1 MLLPYRKHY
10 NDDRL
15 LLDMLDG
22 ERGRDI
28 GTLEVFLQ
36 LSKYEIYAIRY
47 DREDGVEQC
56 ILRLVDSKS
65 RILRESGGAVVKALD
80 HQCRQALLRL
90 ALRLAPLFAVC
101 RSRWWGED
109 EPGTADDEVP
119 RWLLSA
125 IHDACGAYNNV
136 LIVDGECRMTR
147 DDVMDLSK
155 RMVRWRA
162 AADPDVP
169 PVLPQNVADFT
180 ALQLEQ
186 ELAERELAE
195 AATALAEVLRT
206 EDYDAATRLSQR
218 VDCAIA
224 RARIGAARID
234 EAMRASQVLAGGN
247 LVEDAGEIGW
257 PWLPTPGQARWRE
270 AGDVIW
276 DIERSQRK
284 VDGIREELGDDGHVD
299 EEMRQTLQAELQ
311 AALDELRCHE
321 EAYDALRPEGIDG
334 GIREWYLAEY
344 PDEADGCPIPAGATF
359 ADLDREYS
367 RGGDYWA
374 ILGGWSWSDG
384 RQALGDRCLDQ
395 LAGMW
400 GVKYGDMLTRHLD
413 HT

>member
-47 DREDGVEQC
+47 DREAGVEQC

-80 HQCRQALLRL
+80 HQCRQNLLRL
-90 ALRLAPLFAVC
+90 ALRLAPLFAVR
-101 RSRWWGED
+101 RSRWWVED
-109 EPGTADDEVP
+109 EVGTADDEVP

-125 IHDACGAYNNV
+125 IHDACGAHNNV
-136 LIVDGECRMTR
+136 VIVDGEYRMTR
-147 DDVMDLSK
+147 DDVIDLSK

-162 AADPDVP
+162 AAAADVP

-195 AATALAEVLRT
+195 AATALEEVLRT

-234 EAMRASQVLAGGN
+234 EAMRAAQVLMGGD

-284 VDGIREELGDDGHVD
+284 VDDIREALGADGHVD
-299 EEMRQTLQAELQ
+299 EALQV
-311 AALDELRCHE
+311 ALDELHGYE
-321 EAYDALRPEGIDG
+321 EAYDTLRPEGIDG
-334 GIREWYLAEY
+334 GIREWYLAEH
-344 PDEADGCPIPAGATF
+344 PDEADGCPIPADATF

-374 ILGGWSWSDG
+374 VLGGWGWSDD

-395 LAGMW
+395 LAEMW
-400 GVKYGDMLTRHLD
+400 GVKYDDMLARHLD
-413 HT
+413 HM